1 MVEPK
6 FLRISDMAG
15 VLQGPQGIPG
25 GILTWRGLYSA
36 GTTYAANDGV
46 ISSEGRAFYCLQ
58 ATTGNAPPS
67 YPTLTNAYWS
77 LFAEKGMDGGFDI
90 MALFRSGFYYNASPN
105 PQFQVNQR
113 GLASYTNA
121 TVPANND
128 DQYLIDQVNL
138 LSDGNNIVSVAP
150 LAGNGMSFTQVTINK
165 KSGYIKFLEN
175 KDAIKFA
182 GMNVSFQI
190 KAAYLTGHA
199 YNNIRVAILTR
210 TGTADSLTSDPV
222 SAWGAQGVTPTWIA
236 EWTCANTP
244 ANFGLTNAY
253 QTFKVENVAIPAGIT
268 NLAYMVWIDD
278 TNAAVGDVVYFQDEQ
293 LNEGPICLP
302 FMPRAYAET
311 LTQCRRFLRCWGG
324 STYERIGNG
333 ACHTATQ
340 AFVYL
345 PFDVPMRIAPII
357 ASSSAANTFQIEP
370 GPVVLTVAPTIDSGG
385 TTAQGVNFSAT
396 VASGL
401 TAGHVATL
409 DAAVT
414 VNMYLRITAEL

>member
-150 LAGNGMSFTQVTINK
+150 LAGKGMSFTQVTINK